1 MPSAVSLF
9 VLLAGLIIG
18 LGAVTVI
25 EFHGF
30 LARHSS
36 YWTEATIRT
45 HKITKPLIWTGLGIA
60 ALGGLLVFWGQPFTG
75 IPLYLAIDALV
86 MVMNGSFL
94 TFVVSRGLLKQEAA
108 GRTKEL
114 LPPSLQRKITLS
126 FFVSIIGWWSAV
138 AVIAYWLSLYL
149 PM

>member
-1 MPSAVSLF
+1 MIETLSLF

-60 ALGGLLVFWGQPFTG
+60 IIGGTLVFYGQPFSG
-75 IPLYLAIDALV
+75 VPLYLTIDAII
-86 MVMNGSFL
+86 MVLNGSFL

-108 GRTKEL
+108 GKAKEL
-114 LPPSLQRKITLS
+114 LPQALQRKITLS
-126 FFVSIIGWWSAV
+126 FFVSILGWWSAV
-138 AVIAYWLSLYL
+138 VVIAYWLAQLS
-149 PM
+149 